1 MATTQGQGADKAS
14 AVNVDPITVEVI
26 GNALSSIVEEM
37 GETLVRAS
45 YSTNIKE
52 RRDISTC
59 LFDAE
64 GRTLCQASHIPI
76 HLGSLIGVVEEIA
89 RRVPIAEIKPGDVFI
104 GNDAYTGGG
113 THLPDIVLA
122 EPIFYGG
129 RLVGWATNTAHHAD
143 FVDRSHAHIFQE
155 GLRIPPVR
163 LYREGV
169 VVQDILDLVL
179 LNCQVPRER
188 LNDLRAQ
195 MAANR
200 LGIAR
205 FCGLCERYG
214 TGTLLQACAALL
226 DYAERLTR
234 AGLRSIPDGVYHF
247 EDTYESN
254 ELDEVLKLGV
264 EVRIADGEIDLA
276 FRSPPQVRAGINL
289 VETGL
294 LAAVYYTVKAL
305 IGPEIPPNAGL
316 FRPIRVK
323 AEKGTILN
331 SNPPA
336 AVNSRLHTGQRVVD
350 LILGALAPAMP
361 DRIVAA
367 CNGACTNST
376 FSGVHPVTGQ
386 FYVYLETIG
395 GGFGARAHKD
405 GLDGVHVHLTN
416 TSNLPVEALETE
428 YPLVLERYELVP
440 ESGGAGRYRGGMGL
454 YRQMRIE
461 GHECR
466 TYVHSSRFRAGPW
479 GLFGGKEGGRARF
492 EFSDGVEMPAKARA
506 VIRDG
511 QRIYITTPGAGGY
524 GDPRLRDRAQV
535 QQDLIEGRISE
546 DTARTVYGLAPA
558 K

>member
-1 MATTQGQGADKAS
+1 
-14 AVNVDPITVEVI
+14 
-26 GNALSSIVEEM
+26 
-37 GETLVRAS
+37 VRAS

-59 LFDAE
+59 LFDAD

-76 HLGSLIGVVEEIA
+76 HLGSLIGVVEEIV
-89 RRVPIAEIKPGDVFI
+89 RRVPIAEIRPGDVFI

-122 EPIFYGG
+122 EPIFHAG

-155 GLRIPPVR
+155 GLRVPPVR
-163 LYREGV
+163 LYREGA

-214 TGTLLQACAALL
+214 TDTLLRACAALL

-234 AGLRSIPDGVYHF
+234 AGLRTIPDGTYRF

-254 ELDEVLKLGV
+254 ELDEILHLAV
-264 EVRIADGEIDLA
+264 EVEIADGEVA
-276 FRSPPQVRAGINL
+276 FTFRSPPQVRAGINL

-305 IGPEIPPNAGL
+305 IGPDIPPNAGL
-316 FRPIRVK
+316 FRPIRVT

-376 FSGVHPVTGQ
+376 FSGVNPATGQ

-440 ESGGAGRYRGGMGL
+440 ESGGAGQYRGGMGL

-479 GLFGGKEGGRARF
+479 GLFGGREGGRACF
-492 EFSDGVEMPAKARA
+492 AFSDGVEIPAKARA

-524 GDPRLRDRAQV
+524 GDPRLRDRDEV
-535 QQDLIEGRISE
+535 RRDLIEERISE
-546 DTARTVYGLAPA
+546 DTAREVYGLALA
-558 K
+558 E

>member
-1 MATTQGQGADKAS
+1 MAIDA
-14 AVNVDPITVEVI
+14 ITVEVI
-26 GNALSSIVEEM
+26 GNALASIVEEM

-52 RRDISTC
+52 RRDSSTC
-59 LFDAE
+59 LFDAK

-76 HLGSLIGVVEEIA
+76 HLGSLIGVVEEIGK
-89 RRVPIAEIKPGDVFI
+89 RVPLEDIRPGDVFA

-122 EPIFYGG
+122 EPIFYEG
-129 RLVGWATNTAHHAD
+129 RLVAWATNTAHHAD

-163 LYREGV
+163 LYREGE
-169 VVQDILDLVL
+169 VVQDILDLIL

-200 LGIAR
+200 QGIHR
-205 FCGLCERYG
+205 FQNLCQRYG
-214 TGTLLQACAALL
+214 LDLLLEASEALL

-234 AGLRSIPDGVYHF
+234 AGIATIPSGVYTF
-247 EDTYESN
+247 DDVYESN
-254 ELDEVLKLGV
+254 ELDETLVLKIRV
-264 EVRIADGEIDLA
+264 EVKGDEIHVA
-276 FRSPPQVRAGINL
+276 FEAPPQVRAGINL
-289 VETGL
+289 VWTGL
-294 LAAVYYTVKAL
+294 LATVYYAVKAL

-316 FRPIRVK
+316 FRPIHVTCPT
-323 AEKGTILN
+323 GTILN
-331 SNPPA
+331 AAPPG

-350 LILGALAPAMP
+350 RIVGALAPAMP
-361 DRIVAA
+361 DRIIAA

-376 FSGVHPVTGQ
+376 FSGVNPRTGQ

-395 GGFGARAHKD
+395 GGYGARAGKD

-428 YPLVLERYELVP
+428 YPLVLERYELVN
-440 ESGGAGRYRGGMGL
+440 ESGGAGKFRGGMGL
-454 YRQMRIE
+454 YRQVRIE
-461 GHECR
+461 DHECR
-466 TYVHSSRFRAGPW
+466 TYIHGSRFKAGPW

-492 EFSDGVEMPAKARA
+492 DFSNGVEFPAKARA

-511 QRIYITTPGAGGY
+511 QRVYITTPGAGGY
-524 GDPRLRDRAQV
+524 GDAKARDRAMV
-535 QQDLIEGRISE
+535 RRDLAEQRISAK
-546 DTARTVYGLAPA
+546 TARDVYGLGE
-558 K
+558 